1 MAEETKQAEQPQQEQ
16 GFNLNTWKGVYQN
29 NKAKPAV
36 AFEWLWKNFDA
47 ENWTFWRITYKHNS
61 EITQGFFAS
70 NGIKGTVQRWENAR
84 KVGMG
89 IFSVLKGGEHPWMQT
104 GCLLLKGK
112 EVPAEVAVEG
122 NDDYV
127 LYDFKKLDPVTN
139 AEDKAIVES
148 YLSFGDDV
156 LHDGKNKLEHADG
169 LKFL

>member
-1 MAEETKQAEQPQQEQ
+1 MNPTSYL
-16 GFNLNTWKGVYQN
+16 FY
-29 NKAKPAV
+29 V
-36 AFEWLWKNFDA
+36 AL
-47 ENWTFWRITYKHNS
+47 
-61 EITQGFFAS
+61 Q
-70 NGIKGTVQRWENAR
+70 AR

-89 IFSVLKGGEHPWMQT
+89 VFSVLKGGSAPWMQT

-112 EVPAEVAVEG
+112 EVPPEVAVAG

-127 LYDFKKLDPVTN
+127 LYDWRKLDPVN
-139 AEDKAIVES
+139 SAEDKTIVES